1 MAMLRILGLADAA
14 RDAGRVLETSE
25 LTNANGRRL
34 SGMRF
39 SKLAADFGPT
49 IAIHRAVL
57 HEILLS
63 GCQDATLHSGTTV
76 DHLSDQGERVEV
88 TFSNGRTEQFD
99 YVIGADGLRSQTRG
113 QTFGPTRP
121 IYSGYTC
128 WRFVVECP
136 PALDRM
142 QEMWGRGRRFGLVP
156 LAGGRL
162 YCFATANAKA
172 GEADPEAGRIDRFR
186 ERFSEFSG
194 FAPVVLEQLTRPEQ
208 LIHNDLDEMP
218 KHPWFKG
225 RVLLIGDAA
234 HATTPNMG
242 QGAAMALEDA
252 GILYEMLS
260 GDQSFEE
267 VVPAFAARRESRV
280 RFIVNQSRRIGRLGQ
295 IENPLLRSL
304 RNGVMRMIPQQLAEA
319 GALRAAAAAI

>member
-1 MAMLRILGLADAA
+1 
-14 RDAGRVLETSE
+14 
-25 LTNANGRRL
+25 
-34 SGMRF
+34 
-39 SKLAADFGPT
+39 
-49 IAIHRAVL
+49 
-57 HEILLS
+57 
-63 GCQDATLHSGTTV
+63 
-76 DHLSDQGERVEV
+76 
-88 TFSNGRTEQFD
+88 
-99 YVIGADGLRSQTRG
+99 
-113 QTFGPTRP
+113 
-121 IYSGYTC
+121 
-128 WRFVVECP
+128 
-136 PALDRM
+136 
-142 QEMWGRGRRFGLVP
+142 
-156 LAGGRL
+156 
-162 YCFATANAKA
+162 
-172 GEADPEAGRIDRFR
+172 
-186 ERFSEFSG
+186 
-194 FAPVVLEQLTRPEQ
+194 
-208 LIHNDLDEMP
+208 MP